1 MKPSR
6 IRPKFPL
13 VLQEIN
19 PIEVYG
25 PALTSKETLAT
36 KLCTNIAHLLL
47 TAGYIQ
53 IMWVSCIHNLHRH
66 PSIQWFFKEDL
77 SQCLTDSLPAIKSRF
92 AGYIN
97 LCGILLYQFY
107 QGYPHLA
114 TFLVSIHQLLYIL
127 SSHYRPMD
135 DRLC

>member
-25 PALTSKETLAT
+25 PALTGKETLAT

-47 TAGYIQ
+47 AVGYI
-53 IMWVSCIHNLHRH
+53 
-66 PSIQWFFKEDL
+66 
-77 SQCLTDSLPAIKSRF
+77 
-92 AGYIN
+92 
-97 LCGILLYQFY
+97 
-107 QGYPHLA
+107 
-114 TFLVSIHQLLYIL
+114 
-127 SSHYRPMD
+127 YR
-135 DRLC
+135 